1 MEVNFELI
9 KYFHKYIKRF
19 KSKLLDLQYEKYKDY
34 DHQQFTSFFMICI
47 TENPLI
53 MKKYRQILLN
63 NNCNQKEV
71 NALLYYFLK
80 SNYKFSNG
88 LFSFHEINELDLDFD
103 FIQNTT
109 TSYTIL

>member
-9 KYFHKYIKRF
+9 KYLHKYIKRF

-34 DHQQFTSFFMICI
+34 DHEQFTSFFMICI
-47 TENPLI
+47 TENAFL
-53 MKKYRQILLN
+53 MKKYRQILLD
-63 NNCNQKEV
+63 NNCNEKEV
-71 NALLYYFLK
+71 NDLLYYFLK

-103 FIQNTT
+103 FIKNTT
-109 TSYTIL
+109 TTYTIL

>member
-1 MEVNFELI
+1 MEVNLNLVLHF
-9 KYFHKYIKRF
+9 KKYIKRF

-34 DHQQFTSFFMICI
+34 NNQELTQLFMITI
-47 TENPLI
+47 TDNPKT
-53 MKKYRQILLN
+53 MKQFRQILLD

-71 NALLYYFLK
+71 NNFFYYYLK

-103 FIQNTT
+103 LIKDTT
-109 TSYTIL
+109 TTYTIL